1 MNVLFHVVVMAFNHV
16 FQQMVLLKNRHVVI
30 VHVLNWVT
38 GPNGL
43 NAQNRVVMVSC
54 KSLIIR
60 VFILLLFKYIC
71 VSNVV
76 LKIKRLRSTQT

>member
-1 MNVLFHVVVMAFNHV
+1 MGFNHV
-16 FQQMVLLKNRHVVI
+16 FQQMAPSKNKHVEI
-30 VHVLNWVT
+30 VHVQNWVT
-38 GPNGL
+38 GPSGL
-43 NAQNRVVMVSC
+43 NAQSPVVMVSC

-76 LKIKRLRSTQT
+76 LKIKRLRSTQTYLEL